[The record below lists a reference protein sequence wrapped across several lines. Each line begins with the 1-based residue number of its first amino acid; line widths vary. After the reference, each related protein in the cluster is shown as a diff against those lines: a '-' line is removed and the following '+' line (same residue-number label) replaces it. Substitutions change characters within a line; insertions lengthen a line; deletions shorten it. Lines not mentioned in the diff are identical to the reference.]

1 MQIPERKRPWI
12 KKTQRRYNPDPY
24 YQSNDWRM
32 RRDNFRQGT
41 TEWEGIKVSNKLCL
55 QCFKEG
61 TIREGRHTDHIV
73 ARKAGGSDDNSNL
86 QTLCDTHHASKSANE
101 GK

>member
-1 MQIPERKRPWI
+1 MNIKEVKRPWI

-32 RRDNFRQGT
+32 RRLNFRQGY
-41 TEWEGIKVSNKLCL
+41 TELEGIKVSNKLCL
-55 QCFKEG
+55 ECFKSGSIVEG
-61 TIREGRHTDHIV
+61 KHTDHIV
-73 ARKAGGSDDNSNL
+73 ARKAGGSDNDNNL
-86 QTLCDTHHASKSANE
+86 QTLCDYHHASKSANE